1 MLTLRVRPSQVGYA
15 LALFAL
21 ALALISLTGQYIVLS
36 LGEQAPRRWMR
47 AFNVDSEW
55 NLPTWYSSV
64 ALLLTAGLFAVC
76 AAAARRQSTEYV
88 AYWRALSLIFL
99 LLSLDEFGG
108 FHEGIR
114 SAMFATLLPEAIA
127 RSWLPFGLAL
137 VVIVGLIYLRFLLAL
152 PRRTALL
159 FTGAGALYLIVGAL
173 GMEAVSWFLGYHTV
187 QATRDLTYNLLATG
201 EELAEMLGVALL
213 IYAILDHLARTDPNL
228 RLALGQ
234 DEVRPVGRQG
244 LDA

>member
-1 MLTLRVRPSQVGYA
+1 
-15 LALFAL
+15 
-21 ALALISLTGQYIVLS
+21 
-36 LGEQAPRRWMR
+36 
-47 AFNVDSEW
+47 
-55 NLPTWYSSV
+55 
-64 ALLLTAGLFAVC
+64 
-76 AAAARRQSTEYV
+76 
-88 AYWRALSLIFL
+88 
-99 LLSLDEFGG
+99 
-108 FHEGIR
+108 
-114 SAMFATLLPEAIA
+114 
-127 RSWLPFGLAL
+127 
-137 VVIVGLIYLRFLLAL
+137 
-152 PRRTALL
+152 LL